1 MVEISELK
9 FMYSKRK
16 RLFDELNLSLSNGHI
31 YGLLGK
37 NGAGKT
43 TLLHLMSGLLFPN
56 SGTIVASG
64 FVPGKREVA
73 FLQDSFLVPEEFSVP
88 SLTPAK
94 YAKLYASF
102 YPRFDEN
109 QYYEYLKE
117 FEVDTEDSMNKMSMG
132 QRKKTFIA
140 FALACNTSLLLMD
153 EPTNGLDI
161 PSKTQ
166 FRKIIASIATAERC
180 IVISTHQVRDL
191 ENLIDAVVILEDHRI
206 VFNESIDDIASKFSF
221 VSYADSEKPEQ
232 VLYDEPGVMG
242 GKAIVPNQ
250 KGSSS
255 RVDME
260 ILFNAVTSTK
270 KEGNAIFTTKI

>member
-1 MVEISELK
+1 MIEISNLQ
-9 FMYSKRK
+9 FMYNKRK
-16 RLFDELNLSLSNGHI
+16 RLFDELNLSCSNGHI

-37 NGAGKT
+37 NGTGKS
-43 TLLHLMSGLLFPN
+43 TLLHLMSGLLFPQ
-56 SGTIVASG
+56 SGSIVASG

-73 FLQDSFLVPEEFSVP
+73 FLQDIFLVPEEFAVP
-88 SLTPAK
+88 GLTPAK
-94 YAKLYASF
+94 YARLYASF

-109 QYYEYLKE
+109 QYNEYLNE
-117 FEVDTEDSMNKMSMG
+117 FEVDTEDPMNKMSMG

-140 FALACNTSLLLMD
+140 FALACNTRILLMD

-166 FRKIIASIATAERC
+166 FRKIIASIATEDRC

-191 ENLIDAVVILEDHRI
+191 ENLIDAVVILEGHQI
-206 VFNESIDDIASKFSF
+206 VFNESIDDVASKFSF
-221 VSYADSEKPEQ
+221 VSYTDSDKPEQ
-232 VLYDEPGVMG
+232 ILYDEPGVMG
-242 GKAIVPNQ
+242 GKSIVPNA
-250 KGSSS
+250 KGNPS

-270 KEGNAIFTTKI
+270 KNGNAIFTTKI